1 MEDLG
6 ARALS
11 CGNFSGEKIAFIGS
25 SSSRPHTESTGT
37 STMPRGKKLSEKEIG
52 RWPAKSTDLNPI
64 ENVWG
69 QLAWSV
75 YEGGRQFDTRDE
87 LKTPIKRSWPQLSR
101 AIYKVSSKVCQ
112 RGWRK

>member
-52 RWPAKSTDLNPI
+52 RVKAHVKDGKSKRWIHERLAEVRTLPAT
-64 ENVWG
+64 
-69 QLAWSV
+69 
-75 YEGGRQFDTRDE
+75 Y
-87 LKTPIKRSWPQLSR
+87 
-101 AIYKVSSKVCQ
+101 
-112 RGWRK
+112 